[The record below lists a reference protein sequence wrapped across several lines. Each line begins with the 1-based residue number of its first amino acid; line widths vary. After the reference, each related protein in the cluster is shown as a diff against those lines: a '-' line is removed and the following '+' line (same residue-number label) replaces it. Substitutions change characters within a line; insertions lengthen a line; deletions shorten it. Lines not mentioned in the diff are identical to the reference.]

1 MVGCLVSPPW
11 LFSDPED
18 GGGDIP
24 VPGVNGLA
32 IVVGVGRGLG
42 GRSNLWS
49 SLSLSGE
56 SSPERHQNGNEKEA
70 GHVFAAGAA

>member
-32 IVVGVGRGLG
+32 IVVGVGRGLEYYIT
-42 GRSNLWS
+42 
-49 SLSLSGE
+49 SLSL
-56 SSPERHQNGNEKEA
+56 
-70 GHVFAAGAA
+70 FATWLMRQIISTIDDH

>member
-24 VPGVNGLA
+24 VPAVNGLA

-49 SLSLSGE
+49 PLSQSGE
-56 SSPERHQNGNEKEA
+56 SSRERHQNGNEKEA
-70 GHVFAAGAA
+70 GHVFAAGEA